1 VKVGRLTLARPENVF
16 VFETPELLAIAGAER
31 VAAYE
36 HAFRANGAGEGARAP
51 INQGVSAPINQGT
64 SASADQE
71 RFSLV
76 LAGGNTPRRVY
87 ELLASESFRERVA
100 WDRVD
105 IFFGDERCVPP
116 DHPDSNYL
124 MAYQALLSQVPIS
137 AEQVR
142 RIRGEA
148 EPDEAARLYE
158 GELRKY
164 FVNAMWPRFALV
176 LLGMG
181 TDGHTA
187 SLFPGS
193 AALNEVEKWV
203 APARASQPP
212 HERVT
217 LTLPVFNQAAHVL
230 FLVSGINKAERL
242 AQVLK
247 GGSRKTEPLPAQLVQ
262 PARGSVEWLVDR
274 AAASLL

>member
-1 VKVGRLTLARPENVF
+1 LTLARPENVF
-16 VFETPELLAIAGAER
+16 VFETPELLAVAAAER

-36 HAFRANGAGEGARAP
+36 QTFYANGAGEGARAP
-51 INQGVSAPINQGT
+51 VTQGVRAPI

-142 RIRGEA
+142 RIPGEA
-148 EPDEAARLYE
+148 EAEESARLYE

-193 AALNEVEKWV
+193 AALNEAEKWV

-247 GGSRKTEPLPAQLVQ
+247 GGPKKTEPLPAQLVQ